1 LDFWDSEKYD
11 SDGEDF
17 VWLDISFE
25 QKRTFL
31 TNIFWH
37 TTDITSDNLLRELE
51 DRELEMEQRI
61 FDQQFKDV
69 IYSSNPNKLVRK
81 YKKAKNSKSKKVRYD
96 YSTNVVE
103 PDNKSKMKEL
113 DDNIIGQSRGIMM
126 TKSEDPLVD
135 IIRSKKEVRIV
146 IEMPLVNKKDIL
158 INAYEDRVE
167 VHATKVPGGKY
178 HHVIDIP
185 SDLDIGSA
193 KSTYRNGILEIVFCK
208 RRPFKIEVR

>member
-1 LDFWDSEKYD
+1 LDFWDLEKYD
-11 SDGEDF
+11 NDGEDF

-25 QKRTFL
+25 RKRTFL

-37 TTDITSDNLLRELE
+37 TTDIIGDNLLRELD
-51 DRELEMEQRI
+51 DRELEMEQKI
-61 FDQQFKDV
+61 FDQQFKDI
-69 IYSSNPNKLVRK
+69 IYSSNSNKLVRR
-81 YKKAKNSKSKKVRYD
+81 YKKAKNSKSKKVHYD

-103 PDNKSKMKEL
+103 ADNKSKMKEL
-113 DDNIIGQSRGIMM
+113 DDNIIGHSRNIMA
-126 TKSEDPLVD
+126 KSEDPLVD
-135 IIRSKKEVRIV
+135 IIRSEKEVRIV
-146 IEMPLVNKKDIL
+146 IEMPLVTKKDIL

-167 VHATKVPGGKY
+167 VHVTKVQGGKY

-208 RRPFKIEVR
+208 RRSFKIEVR